1 MANLELRGVSKYF
14 GKAQALADVCLTVD
28 DGEFVSLVGPS
39 GCGKTTL
46 LRIIAG
52 LETATQGDVVIGDR
66 LVNTLDPAERNIAMV
81 FQSYALYPHKTV
93 FENIAFPLRMRSPWF
108 TRIPWISHVF
118 PTRKTLESRLQ
129 HQVPKTAA
137 LLHLESLLKR
147 KPGQLSGGQRQRVA
161 LARAMVRDPELFLMD
176 EPLSNLDAKLRADMR
191 AEIIELQR
199 RVGGTF
205 IYVTHDQSE
214 AMTMSDRVVLMHQGC
229 IQQIG
234 APSEL
239 YDNPENLFV
248 AEFIGSPK
256 INTLQAQSLTYGTVQ
271 AFGCQLRQ
279 VPDRI
284 DNASLSRNP
293 SFFLCVRPEALRLVN
308 ADTPDAVVGIVHIL
322 ENLGNEFLVIVHPDT
337 HSTSAL
343 PLSREGGSSGLKEVG
358 QSEIANASEAKLVMR
373 VNAAMGRQLKTGDRV
388 YLQPDWTQVLLFNS
402 EGFRLSHAESSAAS
416 QTSSALEV
424 MA

>member
-14 GKAQALADVCLTVD
+14 GKAQALADIFLTVN

-52 LETATQGDVVIGDR
+52 LETATQGEVVIGDR

-108 TRIPWISHVF
+108 TRIPLV
-118 PTRKTLESRLQ
+118 SRLFPARKDLDVRLQ
-129 HQVPKTAA
+129 AQVPKTAA
-137 LLHLESLLKR
+137 LLHLESLLQR

-256 INTLQAQSLTYGTVQ
+256 INTLQVNSSAYGVLN
-271 AFGCQLRQ
+271 AFGGQLNQ
-279 VPDRI
+279 VPDRV
-284 DNASLSRNP
+284 DNVSLPRNE
-293 SFFLCVRPEALRLVN
+293 SFFLCVRPEALRLAT
-308 ADTPDAVVGIVHIL
+308 ADTLDAFVGTVHIL
-322 ENLGNEFLVIVHPDT
+322 ENLGNEFLVIVHPET
-337 HSTSAL
+337 HPT
-343 PLSREGGSSGLKEVG
+343 PLLT
-358 QSEIANASEAKLVMR
+358 KLVVR
-373 VNAAMGRQLKTGDRV
+373 VNAATGRQLTTGDRV
-388 YLQPDWTQVLLFNS
+388 YLQPDWHQVLLFNAD
-402 EGFRLSHAESSAAS
+402 GFRLSQAESQADS
-416 QTSSALEV
+416 QTDSQHHSAMEM